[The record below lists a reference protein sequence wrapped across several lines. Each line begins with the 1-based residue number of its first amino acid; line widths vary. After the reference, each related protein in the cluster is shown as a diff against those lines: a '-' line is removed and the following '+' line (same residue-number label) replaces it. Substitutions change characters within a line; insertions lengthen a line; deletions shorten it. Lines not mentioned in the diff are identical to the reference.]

1 MLTNPQK
8 ALLKR
13 AQRAAGLPDDEYRE
27 AIATV
32 TGMDDC
38 RSSTDP
44 RLTDAHL
51 DRLMAYLEAIQNR
64 REAAM
69 GGGTAAPAT
78 YWQGKNPKGCTSR
91 DRHGSAALEGAIRRL
106 EAAMQARGK
115 GLHTSPASRPRP
127 AAPGPTS
134 APSTA
139 PSKPWG
145 AVPPPSRQGRPPLMS
160 RRPRRHPPPRP
171 MAARSTP
178 FTADELATGTF

>member
-115 GLHTSPASRPRP
+115 GPAYLASIQAKTGRTWAYVGALNRTLKTLGGSAPAQPAGPASPHEPPAQATP
-127 AAPGPTS
+127 AAP
-134 APSTA
+134 AD
-139 PSKPWG
+139 
-145 AVPPPSRQGRPPLMS
+145 GRKVYTVY
-160 RRPRRHPPPRP
+160 R
-171 MAARSTP
+171 
-178 FTADELATGTF
+178 